1 MFTPSLVGQL
11 FRATGRDIHG
21 QVTLAGPVACQ
32 FSVVNA
38 KRMAEKTSVV
48 FGPSP
53 QMKVW

>member
-21 QVTLAGPVACQ
+21 QVTLSAPVACQ

-38 KRMAEKTSVV
+38 KRMA
-48 FGPSP
+48 
-53 QMKVW
+53 